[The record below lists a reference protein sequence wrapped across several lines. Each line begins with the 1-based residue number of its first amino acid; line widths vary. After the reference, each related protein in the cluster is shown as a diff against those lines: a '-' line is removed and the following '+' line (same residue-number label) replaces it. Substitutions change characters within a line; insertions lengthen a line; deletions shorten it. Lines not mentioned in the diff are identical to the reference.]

1 MKHPQSTYRLQF
13 KKDFGFKEAAAIVP
27 YLAQLG
33 ISHVYCSPYLKARPG
48 STHGYDIV
56 DHQSLNPELGSQ
68 DDYDHFIQV
77 LKKHSMGQVLD
88 IVPNHMG
95 VGGSDNAIWLDVLE
109 NGEAA
114 KHAFFFDIDW
124 RPAKPE
130 LRGKILLPFLGKPYG
145 NALVDGDLQL
155 RLESGAFSVYF
166 AEHRFPID
174 PSTYPVILN
183 FSLQELQQKLKEDD
197 PDLLEYQSLISAF
210 SHLPRRHEKSAE
222 KLKERDR
229 DKEIH
234 KNRLGALVQRNTTI
248 AQHLEKVITTFRGQ
262 PGDPETFDHFHQL
275 LESQPWR
282 LSFWKTAADEI
293 NYRRFFDVNELAGI
307 RMENEEVF
315 RHTHTLILDLV
326 KQGAVDGLRIDHPDG
341 LYHPKAYFA
350 KLQQA
355 IGAET
360 GIKEPFFVVVEKILA
375 PDEPPRQDWPVAG
388 TTGYE
393 FLNLLNGLFVD
404 PRAEKKLTQIYHR
417 FIRDSMDFEELV
429 YDCKKQV
436 IRTMLTSELNMLTNL
451 INQITETDWYAR
463 DFTYTRLREALT
475 EIIAAFPVYRT
486 YFAKDE
492 STPLDIRYVR
502 DAVKKAKKRA
512 VALET
517 SIFDFIEAVLLGEWS
532 QAKSKAVQDAC
543 LHFAMKFQQVTAPVT
558 AKALEDTSFYRYN
571 RFISLNEVGGEPTV
585 FGTALEKFH
594 QANLER
600 LQKFPYSLL
609 GSSTHDTKRSEDVR
623 ARLNVLSEMPTTWQ
637 KQVRSWQRLNR
648 DKKENY
654 ERRKAPFANDEYLF
668 YQNLVGVWQD
678 HEKDSLP
685 ERMKAYM
692 LKAVREAKSVTSW
705 IHPDEDYE
713 KALLLFIDHCFT
725 DEEFLGDV
733 ASFVQS
739 LDYFGR
745 FNVWSQTLI
754 KMTVPGVP
762 DFYQGAE
769 LLHLALVDPDNRRPV
784 DYGLRQKM
792 LENIIKDKKI
802 PQVDEINPS
811 KLTLIY
817 RVLQYRKANAT
828 LFAQGAYQ
836 AMDGRDELIAFARVA
851 EKKAAVVLAPRF
863 CYTLCQGKAVPP
875 IGDFWGEENIAL
887 PFVPQ
892 TIHNVLTGKNVGFI
906 QKEDTA
912 MLALS
917 DAFADFCPALLDI
930 TQ

>member
-109 NGEAA
+109 NGEAS
-114 KHAFFFDIDW
+114 KYAFFFDIDW
-124 RPAKPE
+124 RPAKLE

-155 RLESGAFSVYF
+155 RLESGACSVYF
-166 AEHRFPID
+166 AEHRFPVD
-174 PSTYPVILN
+174 PSTYPAILN
-183 FSLQELQQKLKEDD
+183 FNLQALQEELKEDD
-197 PDLLEYQSLISAF
+197 PDFLEYQSLISAF
-210 SHLPRRHEKSAE
+210 SHLPKRHEKSVE
-222 KLKERDR
+222 KIKERDR

-234 KNRLGALVQRNTTI
+234 KNRLGALIQRNTTI
-248 AQHLEKVITTFRGQ
+248 AQHLEKVITTFKGQ
-262 PGDPETFDHFHQL
+262 PGHPETFDYFHQL
-275 LESQPWR
+275 LESQAWR

-293 NYRRFFDVNELAGI
+293 NYRRFFDVNELAGV
-307 RMENEEVF
+307 RMEIEEVF
-315 RHTHTLILDLV
+315 TQTHPLILDLV
-326 KQGAVDGLRIDHPDG
+326 KKDAVDGLRIDHPDG
-341 LYHPKAYFA
+341 LYHPKEYFTR
-350 KLQQA
+350 LQQA
-355 IGAET
+355 IATENKA
-360 GIKEPFFVVVEKILA
+360 KEPFFVIVEKILA
-375 PDEPPRQDWPVAG
+375 PDESLREDWPVAG

-404 PRAEKKLTQIYHR
+404 PRAEKILTQIYHR
-417 FIRDSMDFEELV
+417 FIRDEMDFEDLI
-429 YDCKKQV
+429 YTCKKQV
-436 IRTMLTSELNMLTNL
+436 IRTMLTSEVNMLTNL

-475 EIIAAFPVYRT
+475 EIIASFPVYRT

-492 STPLDIRYVR
+492 TTPLDIRYVR

-532 QAKSKAVQDAC
+532 QTKSKAVQDVC
-543 LHFAMKFQQVTAPVT
+543 LHFTMKFQQVTAPVT

-571 RFISLNEVGGEPTV
+571 RFVSLNEVGGEPTI
-585 FGTALEKFH
+585 FGTSLEKFH

-600 LQKFPYSLL
+600 LQKFPHSLL
-609 GSSTHDTKRSEDVR
+609 GTSTHDTKRSEDVR

-637 KQVRSWQRLNR
+637 KRVRSWQRLNR
-648 DKKENY
+648 DKKEHY
-654 ERRKAPFANDEYLF
+654 DRRKAPFANDEYLF

-678 HEKDSLP
+678 HEKDALP
-685 ERMKAYM
+685 ERMKTYM

-713 KALLLFIDHCFT
+713 NALLHFIDHCFL
-725 DEEFLGDV
+725 DNEFLEDV
-733 ASFVQS
+733 ASFVKS
-739 LDYFGR
+739 LDYFSR

-754 KMTVPGVP
+754 KMTAPGVP

-769 LLHLALVDPDNRRPV
+769 LLHFALVDPDNRRPV

-792 LENIIKDKKI
+792 LESIIKEKKI
-802 PQVDEINPS
+802 PRVDEINQS

-817 RVLQYRKANAT
+817 RVLQYRHANAS

-836 AMDGRDELIAFARVA
+836 AIDSRDELIAFARTTG
-851 EKKAAVVLAPRF
+851 KKAAVVLAPRF
-863 CYTLCQGKAVPP
+863 AYTLCQGKETLPV
-875 IGDFWGEENIAL
+875 GDFWGDENILL
-887 PFVPQ
+887 PFAPKTVQ
-892 TIHNVLTGKNVGFI
+892 NVLTGKSVRFTLE
-906 QKEDTA
+906 KDTA

-917 DAFADFCPALLDI
+917 DVFADFCPALLDI
-930 TQ
+930 EL